1 MIAIQKPRVEYQEN
15 PLGLDI
21 RNPRIS
27 WQLRADERD
36 VRQQAYQIQVAAEPE
51 FGVSLWD
58 SGRVESGESL
68 HIELKGL
75 ELASRQRYYY
85 RIQIWDQHNRPTEW
99 SQAAWWEMGLL
110 SPEEWSA
117 EWITAP
123 LACLAEDAEQVP
135 LLRTE
140 FHVDRPVARARIYVT
155 SLGLYELEL
164 NGTRVGDAY
173 LTPGW
178 TSYSH
183 RLQYQTYDVTEQLV
197 AGNNAA
203 GAWLGNGWYKGNLGW
218 EQRKHIYGSRTAL
231 LMQLHLTYEDGT
243 EQIIGTGPQ
252 WKILPGPIL
261 MSELYHGETYDA
273 RLAQH
278 GFSLPGYDDMQ
289 WMAAEIL
296 PYAKHI
302 LLAQENVP
310 VRAVQ
315 ELAPA
320 ALIRTP
326 AGETVLDLGQ
336 NMVGWLRFTVD
347 GTAGQ
352 EYQLR
357 HFEVLDQAGNVYTDN
372 LRTARQTVT
381 YIAAGGGRESFQPRF
396 TFQGFRYVQ
405 LLGFPDPLDLQ
416 DFTGVVLHSDMEPT
430 GTFTCASPLLN
441 QLQHNI
447 LWGQKGNFVDVPTD
461 CPQRDERLGWTG
473 DAQMFI
479 RTAAYLM
486 NVAPFFSKW
495 LRDLSADQLEDGGVP
510 YVIPHVL
517 DEKSH
522 SSAAWGDAAVICP
535 WTIYQCY
542 GDKRILEQQYS
553 SMQGWVEY
561 IRRQGNEE
569 YLWNTGNH
577 FGDWL
582 GLDAKGDN
590 LVGATDKSY
599 IATAFYAYS
608 VQLMEKTAKV
618 LGRAEDVQYYSQ
630 LHGRVKEAFNQVFIP
645 PAGGAGAAGAATQTA
660 CVLALMF
667 GLVEGSAKDRT
678 VARLI
683 ELLEA
688 SNYHLTTGFVGTPYL
703 TLVLAEAGRYD
714 AAYKLL
720 LQTDYPSWLYQ
731 ITRGATT
738 IWEHWDGIKEDGSFW
753 SKDMNS
759 FNHYAY
765 GAVGDF
771 LYRCVAG
778 IEQSEEGPG
787 YKQFLIQPH
796 PGGGLASAAAG
807 LESMYGMIRSEWTI
821 ASGRIELTAV
831 IPPNTS
837 ATVLLPDAFLAEVS
851 ETGMAAGQP
860 LEQVPG
866 IHSAEQ
872 LAQAV
877 KVTLGSGEYRFE
889 YTLSKYGE

>member
-21 RNPRIS
+21 RLPRFS
-27 WQLRADERD
+27 WQLHTDERD
-36 VRQQAYQIQVAAEPE
+36 VRQQAYQLQVAGAAD
-51 FGVSLWD
+51 FGSVWWD

-75 ELASRQRYYY
+75 ELQSRQIYYY
-85 RIQIWDQHNRPTEW
+85 RVKIWDQHNRPTEW

-110 SPEEWSA
+110 SPEEWTA

-123 LACLAEDAEQVP
+123 LACLAEDAEQSP
-135 LLRTE
+135 LLRGSFQVE
-140 FHVDRPVARARIYVT
+140 RPLARARIYVT

-164 NGTRVGDAY
+164 NGVRVGDTY
-173 LTPGW
+173 LNPGW

-197 AGNNAA
+197 VGDNVA

-218 EQRKHIYGSRTAL
+218 EHRKHIYGSRTAL
-231 LMQLHLTYEDGT
+231 LLQLHLTYEDGT
-243 EQIIGTGPQ
+243 EQIIGSGPQ
-252 WKILPGPIL
+252 WKVSPGPLL

-278 GFSLPGYDDMQ
+278 GFSTPGYDDTL
-289 WMAAEIL
+289 WLAAEIL
-296 PYAKHI
+296 PYAKNI
-302 LLAQENVP
+302 LLAQENDP

-315 ELAPA
+315 ELAPV

-326 AGETVLDLGQ
+326 AGETVLDMGQ

-347 GTAGQ
+347 GAAGQ

-357 HFEVLDQAGNVYTDN
+357 HFEVLDQQGNVYTEN

-381 YIAAGGGRESFQPRF
+381 YIAGGGGRESFQPRF

-405 LLGFPDPLDLQ
+405 LIGFPDPLDLQ

-430 GTFTCASPLLN
+430 GTFTCSDALLN

-495 LRDLSADQLEDGGVP
+495 LGDLAADQREDGGVP

-517 DEKSH
+517 GEEAH

-535 WTIYQCY
+535 WTVYQCY

-553 SMQGWVEY
+553 SMKGWVEY
-561 IRRQGNEE
+561 IRRQGTDEF
-569 YLWNTGNH
+569 LWNTGDH

-582 GLDAKGDN
+582 GLDAKADSH
-590 LVGATDKSY
+590 VGATDRNY

-618 LGRAEDVQYYSQ
+618 LGRTEDVENYSQ
-630 LHGRVKEAFNQVFIP
+630 LHHQVKDAFNQAYIL
-645 PAGGAGAAGAATQTA
+645 PAGEKGPATQTA

-683 ELLEA
+683 QLLEA
-688 SNYHLTTGFVGTPYL
+688 SGYHLTTGFVGTPYL
-703 TLVLAEAGRYD
+703 NLVLADAGHYE

-720 LQTDYPSWLYQ
+720 LQTDYPSWLYP

-753 SKDMNS
+753 SASMNS

-771 LYRCVAG
+771 LYRHVAG
-778 IEQSEEGPG
+778 IEQTEEGPG

-796 PGGGLASAAAG
+796 PGGGLTSAAAS
-807 LESMYGMIRSEWTI
+807 LESMYGTIRSEWTI
-821 ASGRIELTAV
+821 DSGTIGLIAV

-837 ATVLLPDAFLAEVS
+837 ATVLLPDALLAEVS

-872 LAQAV
+872 LAQVV
-877 KVTLGSGEYRFE
+877 KVTLGSGEYRFQ
-889 YTLSKYGE
+889 YPLRK